1 MKPIYVL
8 GLPQNTSVV
17 NQLNEN
23 HTYTINASQTLCFPF
38 QLVTRWQ
45 QVVIDLAS
53 TTPFENVFVPGTRSW
68 PSREAA
74 GSSMTSSPLQTQAS
88 INLPPSGVKWNF
100 YRSEIDPKIICEAD
114 IKAEIFPDTIYWM
127 NVQNLQNKP
136 NYFFCRFHYYGLG
149 VESIR

>member
-17 NQLNEN
+17 NHLNEN
-23 HTYTINASQTLCFPF
+23 HTYTLAPSHTLCFPF

-45 QVVIDLAS
+45 QVLIDLAN
-53 TTPFENVFVPGTRSW
+53 TTPFENVFIPGMRSW

-74 GSSMTSSPLQTQAS
+74 GQSITAAPLQTQAS
-88 INLPPSGVKWNF
+88 INLPPSGVKWLF
-100 YRSEIDPKIICEAD
+100 YRDNLDPKILKD
-114 IKAEIFPDTIYWM
+114 TDVSTLVAEDTIYWM
-127 NVQNLQNKP
+127 NVQNLQNRE
-136 NYFFCRFHYYGLG
+136 NYFYCRFRYYGIG

>member
-17 NQLNEN
+17 NHLNEN
-23 HTYTINASQTLCFPF
+23 HTYTLPPSHTFCFPF

-45 QVVIDLAS
+45 HVVIDLAN
-53 TTPFENVFVPGTRSW
+53 TTPFENVFVPGIRSW

-74 GSSMTSSPLQTQAS
+74 GQSMTSAPLQTQAS

-100 YRSEIDPKIICEAD
+100 YRYAIDNLKLCEAD
-114 IKAEIFPDTIYWM
+114 ITAPVEADTIYWM
-127 NVQNLQNKP
+127 NVQNLQNKA
-136 NYFFCRFHYYGLG
+136 NYFFCRFHYYGIG
-149 VESIR
+149 VESVR

>member
-23 HTYTINASQTLCFPF
+23 HTYTLPPSHTLCFPF

-45 QVVIDLAS
+45 QVVIDMAN
-53 TTPFENVFVPGTRSW
+53 TTPFENVFIPGIRSW
-68 PSREAA
+68 PSKEAA
-74 GSSMTSSPLQTQAS
+74 GQSFTSSPLQTQANL
-88 INLPPSGVKWNF
+88 NLPPSGVKWNF
-100 YRSEIDPKIICEAD
+100 YRDELDIQYLKDAD
-114 IKAEIFPDTIYWM
+114 VKALIKADTIYWM
-127 NVQNLQNKP
+127 NVQNLQNKA

-149 VESIR
+149 VESIK